1 MGTYKGPL
9 MNKRSAT
16 IHVNKLGAAQRQLRA
31 AIRMYFADE
40 DELAVHTVASAA
52 YRLINDLKLAKGK
65 DEVADYHLTSIFY
78 AVRDFRRGTLPLYMT
93 SNAGLMNLIKKLADT
108 FPIEATSKFE
118 DVSVSVTPDV
128 TKQFWR
134 KQNKASNFL
143 KHADHDITAHIALD
157 EIENSRLLMQTLGA
171 YTDLVKDDLGAEGLV
186 FWLYSSAEAG
196 NYEGLPENFRGVAE
210 RLVELGPVGRREF
223 CSAMIL
229 ELNSV
234 SQQP

>member
-1 MGTYKGPL
+1 

-16 IHVNKLGAAQRQLRA
+16 VHVNKLAAAQRQLRA

-78 AVRDFRRGTLPLYMT
+78 AVRDFHRGKLPSYMT
-93 SNAGLMNLIKKLADT
+93 GNAELMLWIKNLADT
-108 FPIEATSKFE
+108 LPIEATSKFE
-118 DVSVSVTPDV
+118 DISASVTPDV
-128 TKQFWR
+128 ARQFWN
-134 KQNKASNFL
+134 KQNKTSNFL
-143 KHADHDITAHIALD
+143 KHADRDITAHIALN
-157 EIENSRLLMQTLGA
+157 EIGNSRLLMQTLGA

-210 RLVELGPVGRREF
+210 RLVELDSVRRREF

-229 ELNSV
+229 ELNTIG
-234 SQQP
+234 QQP